1 VIDFSKE
8 KQMYKLSDSV
18 SMRLVQIFQEAI
30 MTGCDGADLLRQVRL
45 QVSDKECDTLVLT
58 PEYVK
63 LVKQTHDELE
73 KRAAELQASGGNYDP
88 HAD

>member
-1 VIDFSKE
+1 
-8 KQMYKLSDSV
+8 MYKLSDSV

-45 QVSDKECDTLVLT
+45 QVSDKEFDTLVLT

-63 LVKQTHDELE
+63 LVKQSHDELE
-73 KRAAELQASGGNYDP
+73 KRAKELAEQRNVDV
-88 HAD
+88 D